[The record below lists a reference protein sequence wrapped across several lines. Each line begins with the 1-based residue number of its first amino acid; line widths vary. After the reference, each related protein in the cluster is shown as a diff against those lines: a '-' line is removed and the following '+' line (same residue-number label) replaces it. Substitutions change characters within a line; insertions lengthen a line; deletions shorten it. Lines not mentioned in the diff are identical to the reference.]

1 MTQTAMIDSHFLEI
15 FMLDEKQ
22 NRERTQELQAMI
34 FHPGAIYGGCKNP
47 SPFKCFFIRFFLV
60 LSLFQGLASHLD
72 QRIHVSEQR
81 EKGKEE

>member
-47 SPFKCFFIRFFLV
+47 EPFQMFFHTFF
-60 LSLFQGLASHLD
+60 FGPIPFPRA
-72 QRIHVSEQR
+72 
-81 EKGKEE
+81 GFTP